1 MDFSIE
7 VDTSPTGKVVRVST
21 SKDEEQDKT
30 QLHIPPREIVKLT
43 DRLANIHDSMKKFST
58 YKYCSIS
65 YEQVDHYDSD
75 IDTYEVP
82 SFHIV
87 RGKRKVTVGFE
98 RTGSLPKGWN
108 RITQVTFINPIQ
120 LKCVFKALDN
130 LGVTIGKPLEKVI
143 RKHIKESKNFYHEED

>member
-21 SKDEEQDKT
+21 SKDEEQ
-30 QLHIPPREIVKLT
+30 
-43 DRLANIHDSMKKFST
+43 DSMKKFST